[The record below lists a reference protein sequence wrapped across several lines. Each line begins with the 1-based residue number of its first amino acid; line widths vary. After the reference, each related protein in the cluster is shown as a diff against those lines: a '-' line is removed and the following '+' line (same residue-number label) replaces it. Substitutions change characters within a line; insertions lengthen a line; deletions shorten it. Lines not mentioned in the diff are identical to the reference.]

1 MPTRRV
7 TFPGS
12 GGDELAAR
20 LELPPDGT
28 PTSWALFA
36 HCFTCSKD
44 LKAAVHMTR
53 GLCARGIGVLRFDF
67 TGLGESEGEFA
78 DTDFSS
84 NLDDLQLAAGFL
96 REQHA
101 APCLLIGHSL
111 GGTAALAV
119 AHRIA
124 EVRAVATI
132 GSPSDTRH
140 LSNVLRTQAPELEQ
154 RGEAEIQLAGRPF
167 RIKRTLIDDLDEAK
181 VTPRVNQLERALMI
195 FHSPVDE
202 TVSIDHARRMYKAAV
217 HPKSFVSLDKADH
230 LLLANRA
237 HAKWLANV
245 LAAWVEPYL
254 TR

>member
-1 MPTRRV
+1 MTTTERL
-7 TFPGS
+7 TFTGS
-12 GGDELAAR
+12 LGHPLAAR
-20 LELPPDGT
+20 LEQPDAE
-28 PTSWALFA
+28 PRAYALFA
-36 HCFTCSKD
+36 HCFTCSMD
-44 LKAAVHMTR
+44 LKAIHTISGTLAD
-53 GLCARGIGVLRFDF
+53 AGIAVLRFDF

-84 NLDDLQLAAGFL
+84 NLDDLELAAGFL
-96 REQHA
+96 RERYS

-119 AHRIA
+119 AHRIG

-140 LSNVLRTQAPELEQ
+140 LSDALRTQAPELEQ
-154 RGEAEIQLAGRPF
+154 RGEAEIQLTGRPF
-167 RIKRTLIDDLDEAK
+167 RIKRSLIDDLDEAR
-181 VTPRVNQLERALMI
+181 VTPRIAQLGRALMI
-195 FHSPVDE
+195 FHSPADE
-202 TVSIDHARRMYKAAV
+202 TVSVDHARRVYAAAS

-230 LLLANRA
+230 LLLADRS

-254 TR
+254 SR